1 MGYTMAKKMEYLK
14 PYLIT
19 FLDHV
24 IMRDIEDKTPLMQV
38 VGFYLGKDKDFYE
51 FSYWEMLT
59 DDDEAREDNRETFR
73 IVKSAITKIKRLK

>member
-24 IMRDIEDKTPLMQV
+24 IMRDVDDKSPSMQV
-38 VGFYLGKDKDFYE
+38 VGFYLGKDKGFYE
-51 FSYWEMLT
+51 FSYWELLT
-59 DDDEAREDNRETFR
+59 DDDEARAANREIFR
-73 IVKSAITKIKRLK
+73 IVKSAVTKIKRLK